1 MDLFDF
7 YSGDKIRGENKE
19 RSSILLNATEC
30 YWLFKI
36 RGWKFKNQ
44 RI

>member
-19 RSSILLNATEC
+19 RSSILLNATGYLKLEVGN
-30 YWLFKI
+30 LKI
-36 RGWKFKNQ
+36 RGYD
-44 RI
+44 